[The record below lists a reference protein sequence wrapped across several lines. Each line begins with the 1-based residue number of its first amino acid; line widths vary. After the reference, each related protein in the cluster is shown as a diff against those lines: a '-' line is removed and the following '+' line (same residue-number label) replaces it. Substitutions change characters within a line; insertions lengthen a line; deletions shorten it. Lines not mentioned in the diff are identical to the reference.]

1 MVKNEFYHQMPIPP
15 EIGIG
20 TTGADTFTISPTSNI
35 ENRIKAVY
43 IDLPTDVIL
52 DINFGSGQES
62 FHSNGNEAGSIIF
75 RTGMI
80 FDSDITIAVT
90 GTAGTVYGIK
100 IVTETDTLDIPTQN
114 VNVTNFPS
122 TQNVNVINQ
131 QPQYA
136 QAGAPALLLAG
147 LVAGAVYLAMKNKGE
162 GMKFTPL
169 R

>member
-15 EIGIG
+15 ETGIG
-20 TTGADTFTISPTSNI
+20 TTGADTFTISPTSNV
-35 ENRIKAVY
+35 ENRVKALY
-43 IDLPTDVIL
+43 IDLPSNVIL
-52 DINFGSGQES
+52 DIDFGSGQES

-80 FDSDITIAVT
+80 FNSDIIMTVT
-90 GTAGTVYGIK
+90 GTVGTVYGIK
-100 IVTETDTLDIPTQN
+100 IVIETDTLDIPTQN
-114 VNVTNFPS
+114 VNIVNFPE
-122 TQNVNVINQ
+122 TQKVEIVNQ

-147 LVAGAVYLAMKNKGE
+147 LVAGAVYLAMKNKEE

-169 R
+169 K